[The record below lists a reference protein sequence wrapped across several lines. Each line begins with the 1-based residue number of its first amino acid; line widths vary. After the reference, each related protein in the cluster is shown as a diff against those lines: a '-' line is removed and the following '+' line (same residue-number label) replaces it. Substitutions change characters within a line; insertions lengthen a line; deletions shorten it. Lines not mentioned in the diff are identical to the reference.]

1 MRFCLSDLNEAKST
15 AKESDGLQMS
25 WEAILTLG
33 VLVLM
38 LIALVKSWL
47 PPDAAFT
54 GGLVTVVAAGV
65 ITPEQAFHGLSNHGL
80 VTVGA
85 MFVVAAGLR
94 ETGAL
99 HVLVS
104 RLLGVGTGIRAA
116 LSRMMVSSA
125 GVSAFLNNTPIVAML
140 MPEVL
145 SWCRKRQIP
154 ASKLLI
160 PLSYATIL
168 GGMCT
173 LIGTSTNLVIDGMV
187 RETGYLKP
195 LTLFELSWVGVPA
208 AVVGIAFML
217 TVGVRLLPER
227 RELLDQFGA
236 AQREYI
242 VEMLIEPNCSLIG
255 KSVQDAGLRH
265 LPGLFL
271 IEIDR
276 KGDVITPVSPSDM
289 LQEGD
294 RLVFTGLVSTI
305 VDLQR
310 IPGLVPGVESH
321 YDVSDESR
329 GSRRLCEAVV
339 SSSFPELGRTVRHS
353 NFRTRYD
360 AVVVAVHRHGER
372 IEEKIG
378 DVILHPG
385 DTLLLQAGR
394 HFERTFRGSSD
405 FYLVSEVRDSGLVRH
420 ERAWVAMGILLLLI
434 GLLAWNSMST
444 AVSALIAGA
453 LMVLFRCVSVGV
465 ARRAVDWQVLVV
477 IATALGFAQ
486 AIRESG
492 LDAML
497 AGTIDRISGS
507 VGGPFGVLIG
517 IYVITNILTELIS
530 HIGAAALMFPIA
542 MVSAQELGVGA
553 EPFVIAIAIAASAS
567 FATPVGYQ
575 TNLMVYGPGGYRFPD
590 FLKVGIPMNLLVMVV
605 AMIIIPL
612 VWPIVKIA
620 Q

>member
-1 MRFCLSDLNEAKST
+1 MTLS
-15 AKESDGLQMS
+15 
-25 WEAILTLG
+25 
-33 VLVLM
+33 VLALM
-38 LIALVKSWL
+38 LLALVKSWL

-65 ITPEQAFHGLSNHGL
+65 ITPEQAFHGMSNHGL

-99 HVLVS
+99 HVLVT
-104 RLLGVGTGIRAA
+104 RLLGVGTGVRAA
-116 LSRMMVSSA
+116 LGRMMVSSA

-140 MPEVL
+140 LPEVL

-154 ASKLLI
+154 ASKFLI

-187 RETGYLKP
+187 RETGYLQP

-208 AVVGIAFML
+208 AIAGVVFML
-217 TVGVRLLPER
+217 TIGVRLLPQR
-227 RELLDQFGA
+227 TELLDQFGA

-242 VEMLIEPNCSLIG
+242 VEMLVEPSCPLIG

-276 KGDVITPVSPSDM
+276 KGDVITPVAPTNT

-321 YDVSDESR
+321 YEVSGSGR

-339 SSSFPELGRTVRHS
+339 STSFPELGRTVRHS

-372 IEEKIG
+372 IEQKIG

-385 DTLLLQAGR
+385 DTLLLQAGGN
-394 HFERTFRGSSD
+394 FERTFRGSSD

-420 ERAWVAMGILLLLI
+420 ERAWLAMGILALLI
-434 GLLAWNSMST
+434 VLLAWNTLST
-444 AVSALIAGA
+444 AVSALIAAG
-453 LMVLFRCVSVGV
+453 LMVLSRCVSVGV

-477 IATALGFAQ
+477 IAMALGFGE
-486 AIRESG
+486 AIHESG
-492 LDAML
+492 LDVAL
-497 AGTIDRISGS
+497 AGNIERF
-507 VGGPFGVLIG
+507 GGGFAGPIG
-517 IYVITNILTELIS
+517 ILVGIYLITNVLTELIS

-542 MVSAQELGVGA
+542 METAQEMGVGA
-553 EPFVIAIAIAASAS
+553 APFVIVIAIAASAS

-575 TNLMVYGPGGYRFPD
+575 TNLMVYGPGGYRFSD
-590 FLKVGIPMNLLVMVV
+590 FLKVGIPMNILIMIV
-605 AMIIIPL
+605 AMLIIPW
-612 VWPIVKIA
+612 VWPLTPIA
-620 Q
+620 P

>member
-1 MRFCLSDLNEAKST
+1 
-15 AKESDGLQMS
+15 MS

-33 VLVLM
+33 VLTLM
-38 LIALVKSWL
+38 LIVLVRSWL

-54 GGLVTVVAAGV
+54 VGLVIVVAAGV

-99 HVLVS
+99 HMLVS
-104 RLLGVGTGIRAA
+104 RLLGVGTGVRAA
-116 LSRMMVSSA
+116 LGRMMISSA

-195 LTLFELSWVGVPA
+195 LTLFELSWVGIPA
-208 AVVGIAFML
+208 AIAGVVFML
-217 TVGVRLLPER
+217 TVGVRLLPQR
-227 RELLDQFGA
+227 TELHDQFGA

-242 VEMLIEPNCSLIG
+242 VEMLIEPNCPLIG

-276 KGDVITPVSPSDM
+276 SGEVITPVAPSDK

-310 IPGLVPGVESH
+310 IPGLVPGVDSH
-321 YDVSDESR
+321 YDVSDASR

-339 SSSFPELGRTVRHS
+339 SASFPELGRTVRHS

-372 IEEKIG
+372 IEQKIG

-394 HFERTFRGSSD
+394 HFERAFRGSSD
-405 FYLVSEVRDSGLVRH
+405 FYLVSEVRDSGLVHH
-420 ERAWVAMGILLLLI
+420 ERAWVAMGVLALLI
-434 GLLAWNSMST
+434 GLLAWNTLST

-477 IATALGFAQ
+477 IAMALGFGQ
-486 AIRESG
+486 AIHESG
-492 LDAML
+492 LDAVL
-497 AGTIDRISGS
+497 ASSIERIG
-507 VGGPFGVLIG
+507 GNIAGPFGILVG
-517 IYVITNILTELIS
+517 IYLLTNILTELIS

-542 MVSAQELGVGA
+542 MVTAQKMGIGA

-575 TNLMVYGPGGYRFPD
+575 TNLMVYGPGGYRFAD
-590 FLKVGIPMNLLVMVV
+590 FLKVGIPMNILIMIV
-605 AMIIIPL
+605 AMLIIPW
-612 VWPIVKIA
+612 VWPLTTIG

>member
-1 MRFCLSDLNEAKST
+1 
-15 AKESDGLQMS
+15 MS
-25 WEAILTLG
+25 WEAILTLS

-38 LIALVKSWL
+38 LVALVRSWL

-54 GGLVTVVAAGV
+54 GGLVTVVAVGV

-99 HVLVS
+99 HVLVT
-104 RLLGVGTGIRAA
+104 RLLGVGTGVRAA
-116 LSRMMVSSA
+116 LGRMMVSSA

-208 AVVGIAFML
+208 AIAGVVFML
-217 TVGVRLLPER
+217 TVGVRLLPQR
-227 RELLDQFGA
+227 TELLDQFGA
-236 AQREYI
+236 TQREYI
-242 VEMLIEPNCSLIG
+242 VEMFVEPTCPLIG

-276 KGDVITPVSPSDM
+276 KGDVITPVTPSDK

-321 YDVSDESR
+321 YDVSDSSKN
-329 GSRRLCEAVV
+329 SRRLCEAVV
-339 SSSFPELGRTVRHS
+339 SSSFPELGRTIRHS

-372 IEEKIG
+372 LEQKVG
-378 DVILHPG
+378 DVILRPG

-394 HFERTFRGSSD
+394 NFERTFRGSSD
-405 FYLVSEVRDSGLVRH
+405 FYLVSEVSDSGLVRH
-420 ERAWVAMGILLLLI
+420 ERAWMAMGILLLLV
-434 GLLAWNSMST
+434 GLLTWNTLST
-444 AVSALIAGA
+444 AVSALIAAG
-453 LMVLFRCVSVGV
+453 LMVLSRCVSVGV
-465 ARRAVDWQVLVV
+465 ARRSVDWQVLVV
-477 IATALGFAQ
+477 IAMALGFGE
-486 AIRESG
+486 AIHESG
-492 LDAML
+492 LDASL
-497 AGTIDRISGS
+497 AGSID
-507 VGGPFGVLIG
+507 LIG
-517 IYVITNILTELIS
+517 GRIAGPIGILVGIYLITNILTELIS

-542 MVSAQELGVGA
+542 METAQEMNVSAA
-553 EPFVIAIAIAASAS
+553 PFVIAIAIAASAS

-575 TNLMVYGPGGYRFPD
+575 TNLMVYGPGGYRFSD
-590 FLKVGIPMNLLVMVV
+590 FLKVGIPMNILIMIV
-605 AMIIIPL
+605 AMLIIPW
-612 VWPIVKIA
+612 VWPLTPVTP
-620 Q
+620 